1 MQFLITGGTG
11 FVGSMLTSY
20 LLEKG
25 HTVHILTRRPGNN
38 LPPGVKHFSW
48 NPENQEIQLE
58 AFEGVQYIIHLAG
71 AGVADKRWNKK
82 YKLEILNSRVQSG
95 ELLRKTLNR
104 HPHTVQ
110 GIISAS
116 AIGYYGPDK
125 EGHTFSETDPPG
137 DNFLSDTCKAW
148 EESVQGI
155 NGVTLCILRLGII
168 FGKGGGAFP
177 KFIAPLKYGL
187 SAILGSGKQVISW
200 IHVTDVCR
208 VIEFAAQHQ
217 LSGVYNAVAPMPAT
231 NRYLTIEI
239 SHRIRKNAYIPI
251 HVPAA
256 LLKLVLGESSL
267 EVLKSTT
274 VSSEKIANAGF
285 TFLYPSIKAALNDLL
300 PEKDN

>member
-11 FVGSMLTSY
+11 FVGSVLTDY
-20 LLEKG
+20 LLQKG
-25 HTVHILTRRPGNN
+25 HTVHILTRHPKSHTAA
-38 LPPGVKHFSW
+38 GVKHFAW
-48 NPENQEIQLE
+48 NPAMQEIEISAL
-58 AFEGVQYIIHLAG
+58 EGVDYIIHLAG

-82 YKLEILNSRVQSG
+82 YKQEILHSRVQSG
-95 ELLRKTLNR
+95 TLLRNTLNR

-110 GIISAS
+110 GIIAAS
-116 AIGYYGPDK
+116 AIGYYGPDID
-125 EGHTFSETDPPG
+125 GHTFTEKDPPG
-137 DNFLSDTCKAW
+137 EGFLTDTCKAW
-148 EESVQGI
+148 EESVLGI
-155 NGVTLCILRLGII
+155 EQVRLCTLRLGIV

-187 SAILGSGKQVISW
+187 AAILGSGKQVISW

-208 VIEFAAQHQ
+208 MIEFAVQQ
-217 LSGVYNAVAPMPAT
+217 SLSGVYNAVAPMPVT

-256 LLKLVLGESSL
+256 LLRLVLGESSV

-274 VSSEKIANAGF
+274 VSSEKIAQAGF
-285 TFLYPSIKAALNDLL
+285 TFLFPSMKAALNDLL
-300 PEKDN
+300 PEKD